1 MYVTGQGHSSPNVT
15 SLCSSWMAGL
25 RAREDYEMLEAVDG
39 VVEFEENKEAMIKQ

>member
-1 MYVTGQGHSSPNVT
+1 
-15 SLCSSWMAGL
+15 MAGL